1 MGWKSTIEIT
11 RDNALSLIM
20 SQIHCASDDELSS
33 TLESL
38 GFGENEELEYYGH
51 NFMVNSDSN
60 E

>member
-11 RDNALSLIM
+11 REKAIFLIM
-20 SQIHCASDDELSS
+20 SQIHCASDDELGE

-38 GFGENEELEYYGH
+38 GFGENFELEYYGH
-51 NFMVNSDSN
+51 NFNVVSDSD